1 MHLFLQLY
9 RSLCFWKS
17 TCKLVT
23 KWNPA
28 LVVMD
33 EHKNAYLAI
42 PSDKFKGA
50 YMQDPDLVVMD
61 EHINAHL
68 AIPSAKF
75 KGAYMQAT

>member
-23 KWNPA
+23 KWNPD

-33 EHKNAYLAI
+33 EHKNAHLAI
-42 PSDKFKGA
+42 PSDKFKRA
-50 YMQDPDLVVMD
+50 YM
-61 EHINAHL
+61 
-68 AIPSAKF
+68 
-75 KGAYMQAT
+75 